1 MTLVLGIIASLLTIT
16 IGLWKFFWGRDA
28 ERKKRKE
35 DAGKKIKEGID
46 KRDPSSITS
55 GFDDL
60 NRV

>member
-1 MTLVLGIIASLLTIT
+1 M
-16 IGLWKFFWGRDA
+16 GRDA
-28 ERKKRKE
+28 ELKKRKE

-46 KRDPSSITS
+46 NRDPSTITG